1 VPPTQA
7 RSPVLPTQA
16 GGLCYWRSID
26 INPRRLIETLLR
38 HEQRDRPMKKRQL
51 RLANIYYAAA
61 EMFCRKGYDATT
73 LGEIAE
79 AVDLTKA
86 GLYHYFQTKEDLLF
100 SMVNFAMDRVQEFVI
115 DPVRDIDEPKE
126 RLRAMTSNY
135 VNLIM
140 ESGGYLTRA
149 IEASSRLQRTKARK
163 VARRRRAFYD
173 FVRES
178 IQEAQDAGALPG
190 VNVSMATLSFF
201 GIVLYMAEWY
211 KPSGR
216 LTRAQVADQL
226 VRITVDRMLLGEDR
240 SSLSGNVT
248 STN

>member
-1 VPPTQA
+1 
-7 RSPVLPTQA
+7 
-16 GGLCYWRSID
+16 
-26 INPRRLIETLLR
+26 
-38 HEQRDRPMKKRQL
+38 MKKRQL
-51 RLANIYYAAA
+51 RLHNIHYAAA
-61 EMFCRKGYDATT
+61 ELFCRKGYDATT

-79 AVDLTKA
+79 TVDLTKA

-100 SMVNFAMDRVQEFVI
+100 SMVNYAMDRVQEFVV
-115 DPVRDIDEPKE
+115 DPVVDIQDPRE

-149 IEASSRLQRTKARK
+149 IESSVRLQRTKARK

-173 FVRES
+173 FVRNS

-190 VNVSMATLSFF
+190 INVSMATLSFF

-211 KPSGR
+211 KPSGT
-216 LTRAQVADQL
+216 LSRAEVADQI
-226 VRITVDRMLLGEDR
+226 VKITVDRMLLGEGPGMPSD
-240 SSLSGNVT
+240 SVT
-248 STN
+248 STI